1 MNSNNA
7 RTFREAKGMEA
18 GTDPKPLH
26 TTLPLEDLIGLFAS
40 EIGDLVV
47 YDSFEYENRQNSIH
61 VFIGTPKLHKCHYKL
76 NICNMEFGQLT
87 MTRKTPFSD
96 SEMNL
101 LEGALGA
108 LIIHL
113 NNAYAFQDDL
123 TEDGLNSL
131 RADQK
136 HTSMSS

>member
-7 RTFREAKGMEA
+7 RVFKEASSRDQGSQAKA
-18 GTDPKPLH
+18 LH
-26 TTLPLEDLIGLFAS
+26 TSLPLEDLIGLFAS

-61 VFIGTPKLHKCHYKL
+61 VFIGTPTLHKVNYKINL
-76 NICNMEFGQLT
+76 GTMEFGQLT
-87 MTRKTPFSD
+87 LTRKEPFQD

-101 LEGALGA
+101 LESALGA

-113 NNAYAFQDDL
+113 NNAFSFQESL
-123 TEDGLNSL
+123 SEEALSGL
-131 RADQK
+131 RAERQQA
-136 HTSMSS
+136 SMF

>member
-7 RTFREAKGMEA
+7 RVFREVTGMEMGDQPRA
-18 GTDPKPLH
+18 LH

-47 YDSFEYENRQNSIH
+47 YDSFEYENSQNAIH

-76 NICNMEFGQLT
+76 NISNMEFGQLT
-87 MTRKTPFSD
+87 LTRKTPFQD

-108 LIIHL
+108 LVIHL
-113 NNAYAFQDDL
+113 NNAYSFQDGL

-131 RADQK
+131 RADEQQA
-136 HTSMSS
+136 SMS